1 MRGKGRIDSQLE
13 VKEIVLGML
22 DKYPYTTA
30 KMILEELA
38 AANERRVREGL
49 EPFILPSEWR
59 LREWLRAWKSPIPPC
74 ISS

>member
-38 AANERRVREGL
+38 AANERGL
-49 EPFILPSEWR
+49 SPSSSR
-59 LREWLRAWKSPIPPC
+59 RNGGCGSGCGRGKSPIPPC